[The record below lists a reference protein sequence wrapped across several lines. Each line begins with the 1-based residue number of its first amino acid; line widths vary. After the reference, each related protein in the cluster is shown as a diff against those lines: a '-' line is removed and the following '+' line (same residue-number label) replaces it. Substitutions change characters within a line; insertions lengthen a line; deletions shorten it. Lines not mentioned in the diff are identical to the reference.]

1 VIIKSDKGIIELEGN
16 PIAIATDLHCAILC
30 IYDSFIENGMPKKV
44 ICELLDE
51 TISDALKTIEEKE

>member
-1 VIIKSDKGIIELEGN
+1 MIIKSDKGIIELEGN

-30 IYDSFIENGMPKKV
+30 IYDSFIENGVSKKT

-51 TISDALKTIEEKE
+51 SIACALKTIKEKE